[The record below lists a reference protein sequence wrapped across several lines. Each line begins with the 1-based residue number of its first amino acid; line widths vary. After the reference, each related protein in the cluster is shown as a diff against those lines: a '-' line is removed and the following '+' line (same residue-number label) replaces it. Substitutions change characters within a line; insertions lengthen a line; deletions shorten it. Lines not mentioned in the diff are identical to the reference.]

1 MKRILLRAYHF
12 WQRIIKECKAFPQI
26 LKSFGFKVAWATFWD
41 GLIPPGKKKSYIAT
55 IENFVNRYMTPL
67 VEEYAEQ
74 CADMHFS
81 EDKTDRKIT
90 PVWCCWWQGK
100 DNMPELV
107 KMCNDRLR
115 QIIPEDCA
123 KLYMITWDN
132 LNDYIEFP
140 PHIMQ
145 KYEKGLISMTALS
158 DILRVMLL
166 NKYGGFW
173 IDSTV
178 LITGRFPKEYI
189 SKNFYT
195 HRVHGITE
203 KWEREAG
210 RGLWCGFLMSG
221 SKGNPIFA
229 YLQDA
234 FIQWWNDFDMVID
247 YVILDYFLLAAY
259 KRIPFFRESIDSVP
273 DNDIDMFEMYKVL
286 NFPYSEE
293 LMNFLTRRTNLHKL
307 TYKID
312 LKKITEDGDKTIY
325 SHLLKCVN
333 TNQNFL

>member
-1 MKRILLRAYHF
+1 MKKILLRAYHL
-12 WQRIIKECKAFPQI
+12 WQRIVKEGEAFPKR
-26 LKSFGFKVAWATFWD
+26 LKSFGIKVAWATFLD
-41 GLIPPGKKKSYIAT
+41 GLIPPGKSRKYIAT
-55 IENFVNRYMTPL
+55 IENFVDIYTAPL
-67 VEEYAEQ
+67 IDKYAKQCENMHFVDTKIVEE
-74 CADMHFS
+74 
-81 EDKTDRKIT
+81 II
-90 PVWCCWWQGK
+90 PVWCCWWQGEE
-100 DNMPELV
+100 NMPEIV
-107 KMCNDRLR
+107 KMCNDRLK
-115 QIIPEDCA
+115 QTILEDCV

-140 PHIMQ
+140 AHIMQ
-145 KYEKGLISMTALS
+145 KYEAGLISMTALS

-178 LITGRFPKEYI
+178 LITGDFPKEYI
-189 SKNFYT
+189 SNNFYT

-203 KWEREAG
+203 KWGREAG
-210 RGLWCGFLMSG
+210 RGLWCGFLMAG

-247 YVILDYFLLAAY
+247 YVILDYFLLSAY
-259 KRIPFFRESIDSVP
+259 KKIPFFQKSIDSVP
-273 DNDIDMFEMYKVL
+273 DNDVDMFEMYKVL
-286 NFPYSEE
+286 NLPYSKD
-293 LMNFLTRRTNLHKL
+293 LMASLTKRTNLHKL

-312 LKKITEDGDKTIY
+312 LKRTSEDGSETLY

-333 TNQNFL
+333 AHERF